1 VTDTKNNKHSLLVDY
16 PSNISTEQ
24 FIPGRALVLPPDVP
38 SQDAKQSQQN
48 TTAAKAD
55 TSQVTVAPNLADL
68 VAGTIESPEE
78 ERAVRIGRN
87 LNEVVHFVLIV
98 GLGISTALI
107 LIGLGLDLVRH
118 RQVPTSVPSFGEA
131 FRLMAALRPSG
142 FLTVGLLVLVA
153 TPILRVVGSTIAFLY
168 ERDWRYVA
176 ITLIVLV
183 VVSLSL
189 ILGQG

>member
-1 VTDTKNNKHSLLVDY
+1 MTDTKNNKHSLLVDY

-131 FRLMAALRPSG
+131 FRLMAACVR
-142 FLTVGLLVLVA
+142 
-153 TPILRVVGSTIAFLY
+153 
-168 ERDWRYVA
+168 RDF
-176 ITLIVLV
+176 
-183 VVSLSL
+183 
-189 ILGQG
+189 